1 MPLARAAALILASL
15 SVACGPPYQA
25 ARPLAAGERH
35 QTGIMDGAGGE
46 KLFWQAWQP
55 SGQKRGVLVVMHG
68 LKDHSS
74 RYSGLAQKLT
84 AAGYALYAFDLRG
97 HGRSSGRRVQIDSF
111 DQYVADLAG
120 FLEMVRGREPGAPI
134 FLFGHSMGGAI
145 ATLTAIEKQPS
156 LAGLLLSGPALRL
169 DVWPLTLPITRHSGS
184 LTPSLP
190 FFRLSDDDFSSDPA
204 VVAAIGK
211 DPLVYHRGAPVG
223 TAAGL
228 IGATQRIWAGVDR
241 LTLPILA
248 MHGTKDKLTSPAG
261 SRELVARA
269 PSTDATLRLYDGF
282 MHDLLHEPDG
292 ARVAADIQAWLDA
305 HTGGPAAP
313 FAAARPTAE
322 DERLAPAP
330 WHPSESLH
338 VGAAAEKVEDGGDL
352 DATVALAVRSRLFL
366 GRPASYCVGFNGALG
381 GSDAGLVYEAEL
393 SPLGAGLRLGDRG
406 VACLAA
412 GAGLGGIRDAVPFG
426 WQIPVEAWFDI
437 GLGPLRLAAWFEGTT
452 VLDAEVRQDGSD
464 IDGLDELT
472 AGLAVRL
479 GGDSRYWSDTTAGHG
494 PFLAATFRQ
503 VMGADFLGLTLGM
516 HFWGSD

>member
-1 MPLARAAALILASL
+1 MRAAAVILASL

-25 ARPLAAGERH
+25 ARPLPAGERH
-35 QTGIMDGAGGE
+35 QTGLMDGAGGE

-55 SGQKRGVLVVMHG
+55 AGDKRGVLVVMHG

-120 FLEMVRGREPGAPI
+120 FLEMVRRREPGAPI

-145 ATLTAIEKQPS
+145 ATLTAIERQPA

-190 FFRLSDDDFSSDPA
+190 FFRLADDDFSSDPA

-228 IGATQRIWAGVDR
+228 IGATQRIWAGLDR

-269 PSTDATLRLYDGF
+269 PSTDATLRLYEGF
-282 MHDLLHEPDG
+282 MHDLLHETDG

-313 FAAARPTAE
+313 FAAAGRPPRTSAWHPPPGIRARACTSAPPPRRSRTAAISTARSRWPSARASSSAARPPTASVSTAPSA
-322 DERLAPAP
+322 DPTPVWSTRPSSSRSAAGSGSAIAASRASPPAPASAVSTTRS
-330 WHPSESLH
+330 PSA
-338 VGAAAEKVEDGGDL
+338 G
-352 DATVALAVRSRLFL
+352 RSRSRS
-366 GRPASYCVGFNGALG
+366 GSTSASARSAWPPGSRPPPCSTPRSARTAPTSTASTSCRPAWPSA
-381 GSDAGLVYEAEL
+381 S
-393 SPLGAGLRLGDRG
+393 
-406 VACLAA
+406 
-412 GAGLGGIRDAVPFG
+412 
-426 WQIPVEAWFDI
+426 
-437 GLGPLRLAAWFEGTT
+437 
-452 VLDAEVRQDGSD
+452 
-464 IDGLDELT
+464 
-472 AGLAVRL
+472 
-479 GGDSRYWSDTTAGHG
+479 
-494 PFLAATFRQ
+494 AATSVTGVTRRPATAPSSPRPFAR
-503 VMGADFLGLTLGM
+503 
-516 HFWGSD
+516 